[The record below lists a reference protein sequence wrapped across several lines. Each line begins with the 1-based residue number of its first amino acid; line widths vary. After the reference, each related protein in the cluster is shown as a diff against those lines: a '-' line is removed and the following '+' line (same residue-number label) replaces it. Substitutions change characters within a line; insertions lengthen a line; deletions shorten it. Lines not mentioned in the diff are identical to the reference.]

1 MNILKATKRTITSTG
16 QVNKL
21 RSDGFIPAILYGG
34 KQNNL
39 IISLKKLHLQDL
51 IKTKTFMSK
60 VVELEI
66 DGNTEKVLPKDV
78 AYDPVSDE
86 PLHIDFMRIVKGTK
100 LILEVPV
107 QFINLEKSPGLKKG
121 GVLNIVRRKV
131 ELKCPAENIPNEIVV
146 DLDNTEI
153 NTSLKISSVKLP
165 ENVIPTITDRNF
177 VIATV
182 AAPTI
187 LVEPEKTEE
196 AVAEEETP
204 AEGAA
209 EGAEDTA
216 KTEEGKDKATKPT
229 DEKAKAASGD
239 KDKAAKPSDNKA
251 KAAPGDKGKTAS
263 KETKKN
269 NIG

>member
-39 IISLKKLHLQDL
+39 SISLKKLHLQDL

-60 VVELEI
+60 VVELDI
-66 DGNTEKVLPKDV
+66 DGSTEKVLPKEV
-78 AYDPVSDE
+78 SYDPVSDE
-86 PLHIDFMRIVKGTK
+86 PLHIDFMRIVKGAK

-107 QFINLEKSPGLKKG
+107 QFINSEKSPGLKKG

-131 ELKCPAENIPNEIVV
+131 QLKCPAENIPNEIIV

-165 ENVIPTITDRNF
+165 ENVAPTITDRDF

-182 AAPTI
+182 VAPTI

-196 AVAEEETP
+196 AVTEGEVP
-204 AEGAA
+204 AEGAV
-209 EGAEDTA
+209 EGAGDTA
-216 KTEEGKDKATKPT
+216 KTEEGKDKAAKPV
-229 DEKAKAASGD
+229 DEKTKAASGD
-239 KDKAAKPSDNKA
+239 KDKAAKPSDNNA
-251 KAAPGDKGKTAS
+251 KAAPSDKGKAAS
-263 KETKKN
+263 KETKKK
-269 NIG
+269 